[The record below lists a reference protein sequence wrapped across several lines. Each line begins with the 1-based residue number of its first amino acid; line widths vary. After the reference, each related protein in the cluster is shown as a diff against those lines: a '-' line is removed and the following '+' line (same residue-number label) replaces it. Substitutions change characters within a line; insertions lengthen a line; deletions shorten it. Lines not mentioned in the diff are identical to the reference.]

1 MTQATPADVR
11 TWHDNHYRRTSP
23 EDRAGW
29 WEAFEDVPDPYNE
42 GNRMPGWVQRAG
54 GDDYGTLMVSQV
66 NGRPAPQR
74 IIATPKASYPYR
86 RDRAW
91 LLEQALSISALLKY
105 DGTNICQ
112 YSYHDQAGSR
122 FTSFKL
128 RTRPFVPPRFQP
140 LLARTLAR
148 YPGVANLTLEQGEA
162 MIYELYGQNNPML
175 IEYEVDIELRCLCRR
190 NPATGDIEPAN
201 PGEGEFARLDCP
213 LAEPGQTSMWQDIH
227 REYVRRQSRY
237 SESLVPIERDGEK
250 VFQGHEG
257 EMLYVRFPDGDRSE
271 PGPFTRMVKLKPPEI
286 EEIHQASNF
295 VPRTELEATVRNIFE
310 AADNPDITHF
320 VMLLAEDWSD
330 DQIGRSMDTAERV
343 LAEALA
349 KRAFQHSVLEVFF
362 EHFQAEDFYSD
373 TRTVMRLLS
382 EHYPKSDMQR
392 VYGCLA
398 VRLPYADRAE
408 TRT

>member
-1 MTQATPADVR
+1 MKTSRTPTTRATGCPAGSNAPAATITVPSWCPR
-11 TWHDNHYRRTSP
+11 ST
-23 EDRAGW
+23 AG
-29 WEAFEDVPDPYNE
+29 
-42 GNRMPGWVQRAG
+42 
-54 GDDYGTLMVSQV
+54 
-66 NGRPAPQR
+66 QR
-74 IIATPKASYPYR
+74 IIATPKTSYPYR

-91 LLEQALSISALLKY
+91 LLERALSISALLKY

-112 YSYHDQAGSR
+112 YSYHDQAGNR

-310 AADNPDITHF
+310 AADNPDITDF
-320 VMLLAEDWSD
+320 VMLLAEEWSD

-343 LAEALA
+343 LADALA
-349 KRAFQHSVLEVFF
+349 KRAFQDSVLEVFF

-382 EHYPKSDMQR
+382 EHYPKPDMQR